1 MHRFESQRAL
11 IVGGGN
17 MGGEIARVLT
27 AEGARVFFTYH
38 RNQEAAEQLAD
49 ELGPDGLA
57 GFAQLDISDLAA
69 IESVIRR
76 AVQALGGVDVLVVTA
91 GYVHNMVPI
100 LDVDFASVTK
110 TIEVELVGVIKAATE
125 SLPHMRAGG
134 YGRMVFVG
142 SDSGKVGSTG
152 EAASSAARA
161 GVIGFAKA
169 LARETAREHDICVNV
184 VCPGPTAGPLLE
196 GQMADPGITGKL
208 VNAMMRAIP
217 KSRAASTTEI
227 AAATVFLASPDAAF
241 ITGQALSV
249 SGGLTMS

>member
-1 MHRFESQRAL
+1 MNRFESQRAI

-17 MGGEIARVLT
+17 MGGEIARVLA
-27 AEGARVFFTYH
+27 AEGARVFVTYH
-38 RNQEAAEQLAD
+38 RNQEAAQQLAD
-49 ELGPDGLA
+49 ELGTGLA
-57 GFAQLDISDLAA
+57 GSAQLDISDLAA
-69 IESVIRR
+69 IESVVAR
-76 AVQALGGVDVLVVTA
+76 AAEALGGVDVLVVTA

-110 TIEVELVGVIKAATE
+110 TIDVELVGVIKAATE

-169 LARETAREHDICVNV
+169 LARETAREQDICVNV
-184 VCPGPTAGPLLE
+184 VCPGPTEGPLLE

-217 KSRAASTTEI
+217 KGRAASTTEI